1 MTGDPQIRNHAGFI
15 WSVADKL
22 RGVYKQ
28 SEYGRV
34 ILPLVVLRRLDCV
47 LEPTKADVL
56 ARHAALKG
64 RVENVAPVLESVAG
78 EQFYNTSPLDFRR
91 LLDDPAN
98 VAGNLRSYIA
108 GFSPAARDV
117 IEKFGFDAQI
127 TRLERANLL
136 YLVVSQFA
144 EVDLHPDIVSNL
156 EMGYLYEELVR
167 KFSELSNE
175 TAGEHFTPREV
186 IRLMVD
192 LLFVED
198 DDALRK
204 AGIVRTLFDPACG
217 TGGMLSV
224 AEDHLRALNP
234 DARLEVF
241 GQELNEE
248 TYAVCRS
255 DMMLKGQDASHIV
268 QGNSFDDD
276 GHAGRTF
283 DYLLANPPFG
293 VEWKSVE
300 RAVKDEREQLGFR
313 GRFGA
318 GLPAIN
324 DGSFLFL
331 QHMISK
337 MKPAA
342 RGGSRVAIVF
352 NGSPLFTGA
361 AGSGPSEIRRWII
374 ENDWLEAVVALPD
387 QLFYN
392 TGISTYFW
400 VVTNRKSPER
410 RGKVQ
415 LVDARELWVKMR
427 KSLGE
432 KRKAISPEQI
442 EEITRLYGA
451 FEENERVKIFR
462 NEEFGYQRITV
473 ERPLRLRYAGGA
485 EARERLEASKAFAK
499 LGEEQREGLLGFVA
513 ALGALSTTDRA
524 EVLAAVAALNGK
536 LSKPEEKALLEALAV
551 RDPGAPALEEPDPEL
566 RDQENVPLPP
576 EPVTF
581 EPDPSL
587 RLASEPY
594 RRAVD
599 EYVQAEVVT
608 YVADAWIDH
617 GKTKVGYEVPL
628 TRHFYKY
635 VPPRPLEE
643 IDAEIRTLEEEI
655 QELLGEVT
663 G

>member
-1 MTGDPQIRNHAGFI
+1 MSGEQLIRTHASLI

-56 ARHAALKG
+56 ARATKLKG

-98 VAGNLRSYIA
+98 VAGNLRAYIA
-108 GFSPAARDV
+108 GFSPAAREV
-117 IEKFGFDAQI
+117 IEKFGFEAQI
-127 TRLERANLL
+127 VRLERANLL

-144 EVDLHPDIVSNL
+144 DVDLHPDAVSNL

-167 KFSELSNE
+167 RFSELSNE

-186 IRLMVD
+186 IRLMVN

-198 DDALRK
+198 EDVLTKR
-204 AGIVRTLFDPACG
+204 GIVKTLFDPACG
-217 TGGMLSV
+217 TGGMLSI
-224 AEDHLRALNP
+224 AEDYLRELNP
-234 DARLEVF
+234 AARLEVF

-248 TYAVCRS
+248 TYAICRS

-276 GHAGRTF
+276 GHRGRTF
-283 DYLLANPPFG
+283 DYMLANPPFG

-300 RAVKDEREQLGFR
+300 REVKDEYATLGFR

-318 GLPAIN
+318 GLPPIN

-337 MKPAA
+337 MKPVDE
-342 RGGSRVAIVF
+342 GGSRLAIVF

-400 VVTNRKSPER
+400 VVTNRKSTER

-451 FEENERVKIFR
+451 YEENERVKILR
-462 NEEFGYQRITV
+462 NGQFGCQRVTV
-473 ERPLRLRYAGGA
+473 ERPLRLRHSSDGA
-485 EARERLEASKAFAK
+485 LERLEKSKAFAK
-499 LGEEQREGLLGFVA
+499 LGDEQRDGLVGIVG

-524 EVLAAVAALNGK
+524 EVLAAVAATNGK
-536 LSKPEEKALLEALAV
+536 LSKVEEKVLLEALAV
-551 RDPGAPALEEPDPEL
+551 RDPRALALNEPDPEL
-566 RDQENVPLPP
+566 RDQENVPLPD
-576 EPVTF
+576 EPVAF
-581 EPDPSL
+581 EPDPSG
-587 RLASEPY
+587 RLTSESY
-594 RRAVD
+594 RRKVE
-599 EYVQAEVVT
+599 EYVRAEVLPF
-608 YVADAWIDH
+608 VADAWVDH
-617 GKTKVGYEVPL
+617 TKTRLGYEVPL

-635 VPPRPLEE
+635 VPPRPIEE
-643 IDAEIRTLEEEI
+643 IDAEIRALEDEI

-663 G
+663 A